1 MALDPSAAGSSALP
15 RGRSAAA
22 PWRPRA
28 DASLSWGFAVA
39 VVVAASALAVAVSL
53 AVPLAQAP
61 AVTAVVTAL
70 SVVVLAAAAARR
82 PGRTRLSW
90 GLVAAAAALWTA
102 SLVVA
107 TLGGPDDVVW
117 WWLRPPGYAAALAG
131 VLTSPGV
138 RRSLPEWGVL
148 LLDGVLFA
156 AATAGFSWYLLGTSD
171 EAVPGVLRALPEA
184 LVWVPADVLALS
196 LVVGLGLRAG
206 RETRPQAALV
216 VVAAV
221 GTVLSDTAWALTGQ
235 YRYGVAGWLAVVV
248 TLAAAG
254 LGRRLDMWVAGPA
267 ENRPVHVGR
276 LSQVAAVPTLVTA
289 VLTPADPVL
298 AATSLTVLV
307 ALALQLLVLHRQNGR
322 LWEAVVVQA
331 RRLDELVTDSRDALI
346 QVDGGG
352 CVVFASDAVHD
363 VFGVRPYDM
372 LGRPLGEWLT
382 PGDPLRADGGL
393 ALVAPLLDGSARRVV
408 ARGRVRHSDGTWRY
422 TESVMSLR
430 DGGEVPGFTISCRDT
445 TEAEE
450 LAAEVRLRAR
460 TDSLTG
466 LLSRA
471 AFLATVEEQLAA
483 GPACVLFVDLDGFK
497 EVNDTSG
504 HAAGDRLL
512 RDVAATL
519 AAAVGPGDVV
529 AGRGGDEFAVL
540 AAGGTVEH
548 GLAVAAAVLDA
559 LPVAGRTREGTS
571 AVAGAS
577 VGVAAGPAD
586 GAESL
591 LGHADL
597 AMYEAKAA
605 GGGRAVAFEPRMR
618 TRILARARTVAELDA
633 ALAADPASPGAREAV
648 DAAPARGLDLHVQ
661 PIVALPDGT
670 WTGFEALVRWHTA
683 DGLRPPDDFVPLAEE
698 TGRIVGLGAWVL
710 RRSLRWLADGDDP
723 AAGVSVNVASRQL
736 ADPDFTDLVLRTLE
750 ATGVDP
756 ARLTLEVT
764 EGTAVEDLHR
774 TGARLQVLRAAGVHV
789 SLDDFGTGFSSL
801 GYLARL
807 PVDELKIDRRFVAG
821 LGVRTEDDVLVRAV
835 LRLAAD
841 LGLGVVAEGVETAAQ
856 AAQLTALGC
865 PRAQGWWFRRPAPAS
880 ALRPGESRGGS
891 REASLPA

>member
-15 RGRSAAA
+15 RSRSAAA

-53 AVPLAQAP
+53 AVPLAQVP

-254 LGRRLDMWVAGPA
+254 LGRRLDMWVTGPA

-289 VLTPADPVL
+289 VLAPADPVL

-512 RDVAATL
+512 RDVAAAL

-529 AGRGGDEFAVL
+529 ARLGGDEFAVL

-577 VGVAAGPAD
+577 IGVAAGPAD

-648 DAAPARGLDLHVQ
+648 DTAPARGLDLHVQ

-670 WTGFEALVRWHTA
+670 WTGFEALVRWRRSSLGA
-683 DGLRPPDDFVPLAEE
+683 VPPAEFVPVAEE
-698 TGRIVGLGAWVL
+698 RGLIQLIGAYVL
-710 RRSLRWLADGDDP
+710 GESLVQLARWRALSSMANSLTMSVNLSPVQARDPGHMELLRHMIADSGVP
-723 AAGVSVNVASRQL
+723 ADRVKVEITESVFVDLTSEISEGLIQLRNAGVQL
-736 ADPDFTDLVLRTLE
+736 V
-750 ATGVDP
+750 
-756 ARLTLEVT
+756 
-764 EGTAVEDLHR
+764 
-774 TGARLQVLRAAGVHV
+774 
-789 SLDDFGTGFSSL
+789 LDDFGTGYSSL
-801 GYLARL
+801 NHLQALPFDGLKVDRSFVVRAMDDPRSKNLVRSIASLAR
-807 PVDELKIDRRFVAG
+807 G
-821 LGVRTEDDVLVRAV
+821 LDMHST
-835 LRLAAD
+835 
-841 LGLGVVAEGVETAAQ
+841 AEGVELVEQRAF
-856 AAQLTALGC
+856 LTEVGFDFL
-865 PRAQGWWFRRPAPAS
+865 QGFLFGRPTPNDQIDAMVVKSKA
-880 ALRPGESRGGS
+880 
-891 REASLPA
+891 